1 MQSDHH
7 GRLTTWCE
15 PANSSSSQ
23 AGRQQTAGRRQHPPT
38 STSYDAF
45 NSCWLAE
52 RKEAVHSTSLSAWAT
67 AHCV

>member
-23 AGRQQTAGRRQHPPT
+23 AGRQQLQSSRQAADSRQEAAPT
-38 STSYDAF
+38 H
-45 NSCWLAE
+45 E
-52 RKEAVHSTSLSAWAT
+52 HV
-67 AHCV
+67 V